1 MDFNLTPE
9 VLRSGLI
16 FYILIVASLCLRAYA
31 QAWMASRLG
40 DPTPAQ
46 TGRLTLNPLPHMDM
60 LGSVV
65 LPLLFIFI
73 LQPALAQLNFFL
85 AWAKPVPVN
94 PANFAHPWRG
104 FLYTQLANPIM
115 SLALCLLA
123 ALAGAVAM
131 HFDPNLGSIFLSAI
145 FLNACLF
152 VIDFLPVPPLPGGML
167 LRHFGLLSEEAYWQV
182 SRWGGIALL
191 IAFQIP
197 FVQKLIIVAIS
208 LVALPFMLLMHAIGL

>member
-40 DPTPAQ
+40 DPTPTQ

-73 LQPALAQLNFFL
+73 LKPQLAQLSFFL
-85 AWAKPVPVN
+85 AWAKPMPVN
-94 PANFAHPWRG
+94 PANFQHPWRG
-104 FLYTQLANPIM
+104 FLYTELANPLM
-115 SLALCLLA
+115 SLLLCLLA

-131 HFDPNLGSIFLSAI
+131 HFDPNLVRIFLSAI
-145 FLNACLF
+145 FLNACLV
-152 VIDFLPVPPLPGGML
+152 VIDFIPVPPLPGGLL
-167 LRHFGLLSEEAYWQV
+167 LRHFGLLSEEMFWQV

-197 FVQKLIIVAIS
+197 FVQWLIDG
-208 LVALPFMLLMHAIGL
+208 AIGMVAFPFVILMRVIGL